1 MSDDPA
7 PTLAFG
13 PVGLFGCALLLLG
26 ILKRSRVVALLGLAG
41 VVADVTVAEL
51 GGFKAMN
58 ETRSSATEP
67 GMSDALAR
75 PALTGS
81 LLRRADD
88 VRLDVLVGDLDL
100 QRDDVEPHGVV
111 GRHHPVAHDL
121 LRDVGERFVERRRV
135 VRGSPSD
142 LPK

>member
-67 GMSDALAR
+67 GMSD
-75 PALTGS
+75 
-81 LLRRADD
+81 D
-88 VRLDVLVGDLDL
+88 
-100 QRDDVEPHGVV
+100 
-111 GRHHPVAHDL
+111 
-121 LRDVGERFVERRRV
+121 
-135 VRGSPSD
+135 
-142 LPK
+142 